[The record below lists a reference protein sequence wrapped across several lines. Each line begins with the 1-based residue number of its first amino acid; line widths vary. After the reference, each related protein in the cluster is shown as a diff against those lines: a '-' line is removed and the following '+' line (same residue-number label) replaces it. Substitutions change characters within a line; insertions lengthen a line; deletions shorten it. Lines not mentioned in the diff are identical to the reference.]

1 MIYYKFLTVDNKGK
15 YSKFDFTEYLPKDG
29 KPGKWLP
36 KIENIEMCESGYH
49 AFELQHILDWI
60 NAQLFEVE
68 LSGNVVDGDKKTVAQ
83 RMRFIRKVDTWN
95 DKTARLFACYC
106 ARDVLP
112 IFEKEDP
119 NDNRLRVAIETA
131 ERYVNGEA
139 DENELGAAWAVA
151 GDAAWSAAWSA
162 ERYAAW
168 AAAWA
173 VAGDAARSA
182 AGAAAWAVAWYGAWC
197 AAEWSAAWCAAAW
210 SAERYAACDKY
221 TAHLIEMLGL
231 EDE

>member
-36 KIENIEMCESGYH
+36 KIENIEMRESGYH
-49 AFELQHILDWI
+49 AFELQRILDWI

-112 IFEKEDP
+112 IFEKEYP

-151 GDAAWSAAWSA
+151 GDAARSAAGA
-162 ERYAAW
+162 AAW

-173 VAGDAARSA
+173 VA
-182 AGAAAWAVAWYGAWC
+182 
-197 AAEWSAAWCAAAW
+197 WSAAW
-210 SAERYAACDKY
+210 SAECDKY